1 MRLTLLIGAAL
12 CALAPFYSVVAQP
25 ALGAEQSTTLASS
38 PSTRPIPPADQ
49 LWRKAI
55 WRSIDLREKAN
66 KPLFAQG
73 HWVTTLLIDAV
84 KRGELVPYEN
94 DSCTKTLAVTA
105 FRERLKI
112 PGADAAVS
120 QAERDAGFDTPADQ
134 AASDDGAWTAAG
146 QATTKP
152 TAPVAVSYLP
162 RQLYQLDLKEQ
173 LTFDKRRSQMRH
185 QIESVTITI
194 PAAETPKGYDVPL
207 ASFRYADLVR
217 VFRNHPD
224 EAIWFNA
231 QNSAQHRNLADAF
244 DLWLFYSR
252 ITKIENPDDKSLA
265 DLNGGDRAGLF
276 AGQQAAGD
284 LVEFEDQLWSR

>member
-1 MRLTLLIGAAL
+1 MRLMLILGAGL
-12 CALAPFYSVVAQP
+12 CALASGFTATAQS
-25 ALGAEQSTTLASS
+25 ARGAEQSTSLASS
-38 PSTRPIPPADQ
+38 PSTRPIPASDQ

-73 HWVTTLLIDAV
+73 HWVTSIIIEAV
-84 KRGELVPYEN
+84 KRGELIPYQT
-94 DSCTKTLAVTA
+94 DSCARELSVGA
-105 FRERLKI
+105 FQERLKI
-112 PGADAAVS
+112 PGAAAAVS
-120 QAERDAGFDTPADQ
+120 QTEREAGFGAQDLTV
-134 AASDDGAWTAAG
+134 SDDGAWTAAG
-146 QATTKP
+146 QPAPQT
-152 TAPVAVSYLP
+152 TAPSAVTYLP

-173 LTFDKRRSQMRH
+173 LTFDKRRSRMIH

-207 ASFRYADLVR
+207 ASFRYVDLVR

-231 QNSAQHRNLADAF
+231 QNSAQHKNLADAF

-265 DLNGGDRAGLF
+265 DINGGDRAGLF
-276 AGQQAAGD
+276 AGQQAGAD